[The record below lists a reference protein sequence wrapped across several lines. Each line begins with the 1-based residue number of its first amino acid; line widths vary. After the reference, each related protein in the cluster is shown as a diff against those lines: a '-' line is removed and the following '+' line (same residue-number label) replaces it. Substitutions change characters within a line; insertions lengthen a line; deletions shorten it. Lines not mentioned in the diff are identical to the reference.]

1 MAEST
6 VLNDIGLC
14 KQKLLT
20 AFVNSNEICEL
31 LFNKKQ
37 YTEEDVE
44 NLIYTQ
50 VFPYL
55 YTDETQTETL
65 TYLCFEI
72 DVQSSS
78 NNKTMSG
85 TIKNLKMIIFAYCH
99 KDIMDYHKEGYY
111 GTRVDI
117 LANMAERQ
125 LRDSY
130 DFGIGKPELVS
141 VTNLFPNNNYYG
153 RQLVY
158 NVPEF
163 KIKGRV

>member
-6 VLNDIGLC
+6 VLKDIGSC

-20 AFVNSNEICEL
+20 AFVNSDEICEL
-31 LFNKKQ
+31 LFNKQ
-37 YTEEDVE
+37 PYTEDDVE
-44 NLIYTQ
+44 NLMYTQ

-65 TYLCFEI
+65 TYLCFEVDI
-72 DVQSSS
+72 PPSSTGKVSSS
-78 NNKTMSG
+78 
-85 TIKNLKMIIFAYCH
+85 TIKDMKMIIFAYCH
-99 KDIMDYHKEGYY
+99 KDIMRYSKKGYY

-117 LANMAERQ
+117 LADMVERQ

-130 DFGIGKPELVS
+130 DFGIGKPELIS
-141 VTNLFPNNNYYG
+141 VTNFFPNNKYYG

-163 KIKGRV
+163 KIKG